1 MHDFVEKGHECI
13 LKGDADLERR
23 GNDIPGLVTLWFL
36 VLSFFNPV
44 RYCSPSPA
52 ALLEKEGI
60 CFLRAQPPHLPGASP
75 PRWQGDHSCPV
86 HGTVPRPVCDGILPL
101 SVTHGR
107 LLQSLH
113 LMQLSQGPIG
123 SPHPTSRP
131 APAPCFPCPVDSGG
145 RGTRC
150 HNPDKPPNR
159 WQAVCTL
166 DLGILGFEPP
176 CHYDLWT

>member
-1 MHDFVEKGHECI
+1 MGVHDFVEKGHECT

-23 GNDIPGLVTLWFL
+23 GNDIPGLVTLWFR

-86 HGTVPRPVCDGILPL
+86 HGTVPRPVCDGIHPRASFTVPTSNAIITGSHWLSPSYLEASPRSLFPL
-101 SVTHGR
+101 SCGLWWKGNQVPR
-107 LLQSLH
+107 
-113 LMQLSQGPIG
+113 
-123 SPHPTSRP
+123 SR
-131 APAPCFPCPVDSGG
+131 
-145 RGTRC
+145 
-150 HNPDKPPNR
+150 
-159 WQAVCTL
+159 
-166 DLGILGFEPP
+166 
-176 CHYDLWT
+176 